1 MEQPEERI
9 VGDEAQPAGGNK
21 APSAAPVA
29 ARRGSSR
36 NRLTH
41 PLTLALI
48 PAVASVLV
56 GIFALLPESDPDPQ
70 PNTNDASTSVSPP
83 VGHEAGIAFRVETD
97 LEEYKGG
104 WEVAFDGPLPPT
116 DDFPDKPGYVQAYS
130 WAKTRGAVD
139 VDESHLRLLLQNN
152 GPDRVTVRSIS
163 AQVISRM
170 SPINTTD
177 VVSPSAGTNDLV
189 ALGFNLDEGDLVSA
203 QPETLGGGG
212 RADTSNLPFFSTK
225 NVTLDPGESTDVKI
239 TTRTEHCHCLY
250 KFQVV
255 IVKLDSTTTLDIGD
269 VNGRPLSIT
278 ARAPQYQNSYENGQL
293 GCSRVALFHKKDSGL
308 GLDCDRPA

>member
-1 MEQPEERI
+1 

-21 APSAAPVA
+21 AASAAPVA
-29 ARRGSSR
+29 ARRGSPRSK
-36 NRLTH
+36 LTH
-41 PLTLALI
+41 PLTLAVI
-48 PAVASVLV
+48 PAAASVLV
-56 GIFALLPESDPDPQ
+56 GVFALLPSSDPDPQ
-70 PNTNDASTSVSPP
+70 PNTNESTSGNSP
-83 VGHEAGIAFRVETD
+83 VGHEAGIAFRVDTD
-97 LEEYKGG
+97 LEEYAGG
-104 WEVAFDGPLPPT
+104 WDVAFEGPLPPT
-116 DDFPDKPGYVQAYS
+116 DDFPDKPGYVEAYS
-130 WAKTRGAVD
+130 WAKTRGGVD
-139 VDESHLRLLLQNN
+139 VDESYLRLLLQNN
-152 GPDRVTVRSIS
+152 GPDRVTIRSIS

-170 SPINTTD
+170 SPINTTY
-177 VVSPSAGTNDLV
+177 VKSPSAGTNDLV

-203 QPETLGGGG
+203 QPETQGGGR

-255 IVKLDSTTTLDIGD
+255 VVKPDSTTTLDIGD

-293 GCSRVALFHKKDSGL
+293 GCARPGLFHTEVSGR
-308 GLDCDRPA
+308 GLECNRPA